1 MCLLTMMNH
10 SNNDNNISMYNN
22 PEEED
27 TAATH
32 DDMTSSRFLPESFE
46 PNENEVVLGRGKQ
59 IASHPGNVRFKEIVL
74 SHIQEYSAAQT
85 KALKSSILSHIVNK
99 IRNNSP
105 FKAGFVK
112 QDNETGRWSIA
123 EDSAARI
130 ASAQIFRDALHDNY
144 KSSKQFKQQRR
155 NDRKSMAKKRKA
167 MREATES
174 SLGLSQQGYTPL
186 SFPPASA
193 DLQLLQQ
200 QQQQQQQQPQELT
213 DGRSGAQDQLMGHLS
228 SVLASFSRTRGTT
241 SGSSLASMFAAS
253 AALPN
258 ISVPSVSA
266 DPPQVV
272 KEAND
277 NVVAIL
283 FDHFGDKN
291 DSNPFEPTPISEEAI
306 IVPDSQ
312 GQGFRLREPFSE
324 V

>member
-1 MCLLTMMNH
+1 MMNH
-10 SNNDNNISMYNN
+10 SHNDNNISMHNN
-22 PEEED
+22 PEEES
-27 TAATH
+27 TAAIH
-32 DDMTSSRFLPESFE
+32 DDLPSSRFLPESFE
-46 PNENEVVLGRGKQ
+46 PNENEVILGRGKQ
-59 IASHPGNVRFKEIVL
+59 IASHPGNMRFKEIVL

-155 NDRKSMAKKRKA
+155 NDRKSMAKKRQA
-167 MREATES
+167 MREATER
-174 SLGLSQQGYTPL
+174 SLSLSQQGYTPL
-186 SFPPASA
+186 SFPPASS
-193 DLQLLQQ
+193 DLQLQQ
-200 QQQQQQQQPQELT
+200 QQFQGLT
-213 DGRSGAQDQLMGHLS
+213 DGRSGAQDQLMGHLN
-228 SVLASFSRTRGTT
+228 SVLAGFSRTTGSAST
-241 SGSSLASMFAAS
+241 SSLSSMFAAS

-258 ISVPSVSA
+258 ISVPSISA
-266 DPPQVV
+266 NSPQIV
-272 KEAND
+272 KEAKED
-277 NVVAIL
+277 VVSIL
-283 FDHFGDKN
+283 FDHFGDKT
-291 DSNPFEPTPISEEAI
+291 DSDPFEPTPISEEAI